1 MNLELALDL
10 LRPPAEDRP
19 FTVAEVVEGAR
30 QWVAHLPM
38 VWVEGEVSG
47 FKVWGGGQWYFTL
60 KDRNAQLSCVV
71 WSDDAR
77 RMKAKPEDGHKVFAQ
92 GNLTV
97 FTKRGQLQFR
107 ISRLLPTAEGGF
119 HALKLEKA
127 RAALE
132 KDGLFDPARKR
143 PLPSYPRCLGVVTS
157 PDGAAWHDVV
167 AVVRRRWP
175 SCELVLIPARV
186 QGEDAPRE
194 LRRAL
199 ALAARFERL
208 QLLIVGRGGGS
219 KEDLWAFNDEQVA
232 RAVAASPVPTIS
244 AVGHELD
251 TTLTDLVAD
260 VRAPTPSAAAERAVP
275 DLRAVR
281 SYVDGLRR
289 HLSQAAG
296 ARVEVAAHRARGSA
310 TRMTAAVARRVT
322 DAGYRA
328 REAAR
333 RMQTA
338 CVRRVTALGARADT
352 LGASLDALSPLRVL
366 QRGFAVAQDEGGR
379 VLRRLEDFPAGT
391 RYRLR
396 VTDGTVRSVTEGPA

>member
-1 MNLELALDL
+1 MNLELALDT
-10 LRPPAEDRP
+10 LRAPADDRP
-19 FTVAEVVEGAR
+19 FSVQEVVEGAR
-30 QWVAHLPM
+30 QWVDHLPV
-38 VWVEGEVSG
+38 VWIEGEVSG
-47 FKVWGGGQWYFTL
+47 FKVWTKGQWYFTL
-60 KDRNAQLSCVV
+60 KDRAAQLSCVV

-77 RMKAKPEDGHKVFAQ
+77 RMKAQPEDGHKVFAQ
-92 GNLTV
+92 GSLTV
-97 FTKRGQLQFR
+97 FARRGQLVFR
-107 ISRLLPTAEGGF
+107 ITRLLPTAEGGF

-143 PLPSYPRCLGVVTS
+143 PLPAYPRCVGVVTS

-167 AVVRRRWP
+167 AVVRRRWR

-199 ALAARFERL
+199 ALAARFDRL
-208 QLLIVGRGGGS
+208 DVLIVGRGGGS

-232 RAVAASPVPTIS
+232 RAVATSPVPTIS
-244 AVGHELD
+244 AVGHEVD

-260 VRAPTPSAAAERAVP
+260 VRAATPSAAAETAVP
-275 DLRAVR
+275 DVRAVL

-296 ARVEVAAHRARGSA
+296 TRVEVAAMRARGAA
-310 TRMTAAVARRVT
+310 TRMAAAVGHRVA
-322 DAGYRA
+322 DGGYRA

-333 RMQTA
+333 RIQVA
-338 CVRRVTALGARADT
+338 CAGRVAALLARSDRLGAA
-352 LGASLDALSPLRVL
+352 LDALSPLRVL
-366 QRGFAVAQDEGGR
+366 ERGFAVAQGEEGR
-379 VLRRLEDFPAGT
+379 VLRRVGDFPAGT
-391 RYRLR
+391 RYQLR
-396 VTDGTVRSVTEGPA
+396 VADGTVRSVAEGKA